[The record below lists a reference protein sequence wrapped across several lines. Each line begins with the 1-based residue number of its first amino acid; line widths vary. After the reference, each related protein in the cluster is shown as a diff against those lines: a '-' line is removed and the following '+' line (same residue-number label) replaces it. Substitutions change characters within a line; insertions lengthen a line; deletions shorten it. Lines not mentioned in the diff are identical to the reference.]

1 MRAKL
6 TLDHPRRTRPT
17 FRLVAGPRVRVPQVG
32 RPPAVFRTVPRNIT
46 PQGLIGAAQDGSP
59 LDTNFDYG
67 RVLTPEGG
75 ILITYKDIDPRLR
88 HTLWRALAWIAFTAF
103 EAWLLFE
110 RLRLES
116 TWMAAACL
124 AVAATV
130 NFFVVRK
137 PPELYRTIEI
147 RPDCLILE
155 GSEVFWLRNMPCG
168 WPTFEPDEDGNQI
181 LCGVYGTRL
190 VEYLTARRFD
200 EYDRSPEVLAAHLQ
214 EAMEQLWGSAVAFGK
229 AQPGSPRRNGR

>member
-6 TLDHPRRTRPT
+6 LSNNPQRTFPAFRPVDRPRLRPPPVL
-17 FRLVAGPRVRVPQVG
+17 RRVP
-32 RPPAVFRTVPRNIT
+32 RDIT
-46 PQGLIGAAQDGSP
+46 PQPLIRSPQDTARV
-59 LDTNFDYG
+59 DTNFDYG
-67 RVLTPEGG
+67 RLLTPEGS

-88 HTLWRALAWIAFTAF
+88 HTLWRILAWIAFTAI

-110 RLRLES
+110 RLRLETTS
-116 TWMAAACL
+116 IAGACL
-124 AVAATV
+124 AVAALI
-130 NFFVVRK
+130 NFLIVRK
-137 PPELYRTIEI
+137 PPEIYRTIEI
-147 RPDCLILE
+147 KPDCLILE

-229 AQPGSPRRNGR
+229 AQPGSPRRNGP